1 MARSMEKGTSNL
13 SKQKMNGDAPQSPV
27 EQNVP
32 DAVRYNMIA
41 EAAYYRAE
49 KRGFQNGDP
58 IEDWL
63 TAEEDIKEK
72 LSQPAPSAIVLG
84 LESGW

>member
-1 MARSMEKGTSNL
+1 MEREALNL
-13 SKQKMNGDAPQSPV
+13 SKHRKNGDAPQSPV
-27 EQNVP
+27 EQNIP

-58 IEDWL
+58 IEDWVA
-63 TAEEDIKEK
+63 AEEEIHEK
-72 LSQPAPSAIVLG
+72 LAQPAPSAIVLG
-84 LESGW
+84 LDNEW